1 MDTKT
6 LVVGKKVVMD
16 NGPYLAG
23 LGTVVKVTPKGAIVR
38 LERSS
43 GPVPEPEYALMQ
55 FDANGKVCDST
66 HLGYKGTK
74 NADGLPCSFECCDPF
89 ELTTISADDFYRAN
103 GGKAG
108 H

>member
-1 MDTKT
+1 MDTSK
-6 LVVGKKVVMD
+6 LVVGQQVVMD

-23 LGTVVKVTPKGAIVR
+23 LGTVVEVTSEGAIVR

-43 GPVPEPEYALMQ
+43 GPVPEPEDALMQ

-74 NADGLPCSFECCDPF
+74 NEDGLPCSFECGDPF
-89 ELTTISADDFYRAN
+89 ELTTISVDDFYRAN
-103 GGKAG
+103 GRR
-108 H
+108 